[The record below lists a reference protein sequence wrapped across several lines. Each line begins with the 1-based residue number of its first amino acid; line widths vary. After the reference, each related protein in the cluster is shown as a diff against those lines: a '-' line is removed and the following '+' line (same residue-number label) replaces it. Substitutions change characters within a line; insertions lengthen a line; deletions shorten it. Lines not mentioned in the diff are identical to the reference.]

1 MTMTGA
7 QPKTVAAAKREI
19 HRLRAQAEWWARE
32 RDLYERL
39 VLTPAQK
46 GIFRLLTPE
55 GCRKNAKTCTQ
66 YIIGCLTAALHLE
79 YRLPEN
85 REPVEKA
92 AEWWGNLERL
102 AAEAREAELR
112 ETRNGAGRPRPAD
125 APNRFANGRPV
136 RYWQATVRCLKSG
149 EESVRFYCAAN
160 RGRITHIVQRQLTA
174 KEVTAV
180 EEIDKAAYEA
190 GSAAR
195 GHGGAH
201 AAWN

>member
-46 GIFRLLTPE
+46 GIFSLLTPE

-85 REPVEKA
+85 REPVEHA

-112 ETRNGAGRPRPAD
+112 EGAARRRVGRADGPAPRPVKFWRAEVVNPKSQEVSTRFYV
-125 APNRFANGRPV
+125 AP
-136 RYWQATVRCLKSG
+136 LKSNVEG
-149 EESVRFYCAAN
+149 IL
-160 RGRITHIVQRQLTA
+160 RGSIMKPVSIT
-174 KEVTAV
+174 
-180 EEIDKAAYEA
+180 EIDEAEYAKGTEGRAYRR
-190 GSAAR
+190 SAKI
-195 GHGGAH
+195 HSV
-201 AAWN
+201 N